1 MNGMKKLSAEQIKE
15 YHKQYNLQS
24 WSKQG
29 SIDPIPVEQAEGI
42 YLWDYA
48 GNRYTDMSSQLVNL
62 NVGHGNR
69 RIIDAIKEQAE
80 KFCYMGP
87 SYAVESRSLLAK
99 MVIDRMP
106 DNMGKVFFTNGG
118 ADANENAIK
127 IARMYT
133 GRNKIFSRYRSYHGS
148 TFGAGNLTGEPRR
161 YPLEPG
167 IPGFVKFFDP
177 YLYREKIPF
186 ESEEAA
192 SDYYVGKLREQIC
205 YEGPDSVAAIVMETI
220 TGSNGVI
227 IPPKGYLAGVRKI
240 CDEFGIMMICDEV
253 MAGFGRT
260 GKLFAFEHFGVK
272 PDIVSFAKGI
282 TCGYVQLGGVCVSKK
297 IAAYF
302 DDHLLSCGLTYSGHP
317 LACAAGVACLEY
329 YDEAKILD
337 NVNASGKVLGEL
349 LEALK
354 EKHPCVGD
362 VRYIGLFS
370 SIELVK
376 DKESREPLVPYG
388 KDPEGIMGKI
398 IGMLRAKGF
407 MTYSHENMLFV
418 SPPLIITAQ
427 QLREEMEKMDQVLT
441 EVDQTM
447 L

>member
-1 MNGMKKLSAEQIKE
+1 MKK
-15 YHKQYNLQS
+15 
-24 WSKQG
+24 
-29 SIDPIPVEQAEGI
+29 AEGI
-42 YLWDYA
+42 YLWDYE

-80 KFCYMGP
+80 QFCYMSP

-192 SDYYVGKLREQIC
+192 SAYYVEKLREQIC

-282 TCGYVQLGGVCVSKK
+282 TCGYVQLGGVCVSKQ

-329 YDEAKILD
+329 YDEAHILD

-349 LEALK
+349 LEELK
-354 EKHPCVGD
+354 AKHACVGD

-376 DKESREPLVPYG
+376 DKETREPLVPYG

-398 IGMLRAKGF
+398 IGKLRAKGF

-418 SPPLIITAQ
+418 SPPLIITPD
-427 QLREEMEKMDQVLT
+427 QLREEMEKMNQVLT

-447 L
+447 